1 MRKYVDII
9 GTNDLVIRSVQESA
23 ATDDSGVIDE
33 NVNGPDVRFDFF
45 GRFVYFL
52 S

>member
-1 MRKYVDII
+1 MSKYVDII
-9 GTNDLVIRSVQESA
+9 GTDDFVIWSVQEGA